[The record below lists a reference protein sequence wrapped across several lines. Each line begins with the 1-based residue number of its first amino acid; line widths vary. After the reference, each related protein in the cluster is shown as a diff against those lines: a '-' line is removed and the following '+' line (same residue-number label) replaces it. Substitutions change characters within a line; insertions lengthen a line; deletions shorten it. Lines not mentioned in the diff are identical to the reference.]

1 LGNIDTVKRE
11 EGFSI
16 LRKIRDES
24 SPLWVHFIEDDTD
37 EQFLSFVSEVTEDT
51 LILYKYVVACLAVG
65 LEGVEFA
72 YADPREAEEPE
83 KAARVYEYCLEL
95 SWPNGLVCRLNVMR
109 DDCVQNKNK

>member
-1 LGNIDTVKRE
+1 MSSE
-11 EGFSI
+11 EGFSV
-16 LRKIRDES
+16 LRKMRDES
-24 SPLWVHFIEDDTD
+24 SPLWVHFIDDDTD

-65 LEGVEFA
+65 LEGVEFT

-109 DDCVQNKNK
+109 NDLTPPENPSAKFNV